1 MNEKPSPQASHT
13 QEQKEQIRAEKLR
26 LARSFLEVFGSPKR
40 RTSSQKLV
48 LAHLSKDLD
57 PEETNAF
64 RFGGT
69 DGIGLIA
76 SGIHRDGAQTVLR
89 MINRNVREAEEE
101 SFQQEKPKPTVK
113 R

>member
-1 MNEKPSPQASHT
+1 MNEKPSPQASQTHT
-13 QEQKEQIRAEKLR
+13 QQEQVKAEKLR
-26 LARSFLEVFGSPKR
+26 IARAFLEVFGSSKR

-69 DGIGLIA
+69 DGISLIA

-89 MINRNVREAEEE
+89 MINRNVRDAEDE